1 MTSKYMNVA
10 TIEKAIVTVAKTG
23 KALDDLI
30 QMTGLSILNHIQQH
44 GEASLLVKLYTALP
58 RGARKKALLDW
69 SCKYGAVTLNVDDKG
84 KVDKL
89 IPLVFKKGRPT
100 DLVGATAEPWFECA
114 PEKIE
119 DVDFDFAGLLAM
131 LLAKADKAEA
141 KGLPIKGLERLAAVR
156 LAASLALAPAEAANG
171 VGELNGAFPDAEEDA
186 A

>member
-1 MTSKYMNVA
+1 MTDKYMTVA

-30 QMTGLSILNHIQQH
+30 QMTGLSILNHISQH
-44 GEASLLVKLYTALP
+44 GEASLLVKLFTAMP

-69 SCKYGAVTLNVDDKG
+69 SVKYGAVVLNVDDKG

-89 IPLVFKKGRPT
+89 IPLVFKKGKVT
-100 DLVGATAEPWFECA
+100 DLTGATAEPWFDCA

-156 LAASLALAPAEAANG
+156 LAATLATAPVVVANG
-171 VGELNGAFPDAEEDA
+171 VSECNGAFPDAEEDA